1 MGRLISKLPFA
12 ASRPDAG
19 PAGEAAATAGATG
32 SMLTELQHAREEADR
47 FRSLFDHHPDAA
59 FALDPAGTLLSV
71 NVACAELTG
80 LRATELV
87 GRPLSAVVVT
97 EGRELMARRLA
108 AALRGEAQ
116 VWDVD
121 FMHANG
127 RRSCTQV
134 TAIPMVIDGAVRGV
148 HGIAK
153 DVTIHRVM
161 EEQLTHQAF
170 HDALTGLANRVLFR
184 ERVERALARVA
195 RSAHAGDALE
205 HVAVLFL
212 DLDDFKAVNDSLG
225 HGEGDRLLEAVAA
238 RLLKATRGC
247 DTVARLGGDEF
258 ALLLDGMADPDDAA
272 AVVQRVSAALR
283 APVTLDAREV
293 TVGASVG
300 VAHARAGEGADEL
313 LRNADVA
320 MYQAKAAGKGQH
332 AVYEPA
338 MHRDVLERL
347 ELEGDLRGAAAR
359 GELELVY
366 QPLVELDGERLLGF
380 EALVRWRHPVRGVVT
395 PAAFIPLAED
405 TGLIIEVGRWV
416 LREACAQLAR
426 WDAELGP
433 TFRPAVSVNVSG
445 RQIDDPRFVSEVGA
459 ALESAG
465 VPAARLTLEI
475 TESVI
480 MRDPDATLARLHALK
495 ALGVSLAI
503 DDFGT
508 GYSSLSYLQRFP
520 VDSLKIDKSFVD
532 GVADG
537 GSDAALARTIVALA
551 EMMGIRS
558 VAEGIERPEQRAQL
572 AALGCQVGQGYLFAR
587 PLAARDVAATF
598 GSAATDGTRASE

>member
-1 MGRLISKLPFA
+1 MRPRGLTPAFVAPLRGGEGPPGADALA
-12 ASRPDAG
+12 AELQQAR
-19 PAGEAAATAGATG
+19 AAAA
-32 SMLTELQHAREEADR
+32 R

-71 NVACAELTG
+71 NRACTELTG
-80 LRATELV
+80 VPAPELV
-87 GRPLSAVVVT
+87 GRALATMVAA
-97 EGRELMARRLA
+97 EGRELTAHRLA

-121 FMHANG
+121 FVHANG

-134 TAIPMVIDGAVRGV
+134 TAIPMVIEGAVRGV
-148 HGIAK
+148 HGIAR

-161 EEQLTHQAF
+161 EEQLAHQAF

-184 ERVERALARVA
+184 ERVDRALARAA
-195 RSAHAGDALE
+195 RARRGGEAAE

-225 HGEGDRLLEAVAA
+225 HAAGDRLLEAVAA

-258 ALLLDGMADPDDAA
+258 AVLLDGMADAGDAG
-272 AVVQRVSAALR
+272 AVVQRVEAALR
-283 APVTLDAREV
+283 APVSLDVRDV

-300 VAHARAGEGADEL
+300 VAHARGDEGADEL
-313 LRNADVA
+313 LRNADMA
-320 MYQAKAAGKGQH
+320 MYRAKAAGKGGH

-338 MHRDVLERL
+338 MHRALLERL
-347 ELEGDLRGAAAR
+347 ELEHDLRGAAAR
-359 GELELVY
+359 GELELLY
-366 QPLVELDGERLLGF
+366 QPLVELRGDRLLGF
-380 EALVRWRHPVRGVVT
+380 EALVRWRHPARGT
-395 PAAFIPLAED
+395 IPPSAFIPLAEES
-405 TGLIIEVGRWV
+405 GLIVELGRWV
-416 LREACAQLAR
+416 LRAACEQLR
-426 WDAELGP
+426 CWDATLGAA
-433 TFRPAVSVNVSG
+433 FRPAVSVNVSG
-445 RQIDDPRFVSEVGA
+445 RQLDDARFVGEVAA
-459 ALESAG
+459 ALAAAG
-465 VPAARLTLEI
+465 VAPGRLTLEV

-480 MRDPDATLARLHALK
+480 MRDPDATLERLRALK

-508 GYSSLSYLQRFP
+508 GYSSLSYLRRFP
-520 VDSLKIDKSFVD
+520 VDALKIDKSFVD

-551 EMMGIRS
+551 EMLGIRS

-572 AALGCQVGQGYLFAR
+572 AALGCDVGQGYLFAR
-587 PLAARDVAATF
+587 PLAAGDAA
-598 GSAATDGTRASE
+598 AALAEAPAGPRPARPIRPRQPG